1 LQREKRLLKLNCI
14 NYKEAPPKRGDN
26 NMFALFILVAMAA
39 FVGYELIDEMRGS
52 SKKLEDR
59 YHE

>member
-1 LQREKRLLKLNCI
+1 MYQL
-14 NYKEAPPKRGDN
+14 KEAPPKRGDN
-26 NMFALFILVAMAA
+26 NMFALVILAAMIGLVA
-39 FVGYELIDEMRGS
+39 YELIDETRGS

>member
-1 LQREKRLLKLNCI
+1 
-14 NYKEAPPKRGDN
+14 
-26 NMFALFILVAMAA
+26 MFALMILAAMIGLVA
-39 FVGYELIDEMRGS
+39 YELVDETRSS

>member
-1 LQREKRLLKLNCI
+1 LYQL
-14 NYKEAPPKRGDN
+14 KEAPPNRGDN
-26 NMFALFILVAMAA
+26 NMFAILILAAVIGLVA
-39 FVGYELIDEMRGS
+39 YELVDETRGS